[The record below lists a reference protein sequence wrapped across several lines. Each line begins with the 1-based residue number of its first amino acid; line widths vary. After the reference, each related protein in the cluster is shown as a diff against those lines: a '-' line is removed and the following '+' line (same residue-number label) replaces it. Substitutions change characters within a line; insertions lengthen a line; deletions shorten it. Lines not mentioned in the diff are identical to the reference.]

1 MRTEA
6 EFALALRQQRLLL
19 RSEAVRASIATEARV
34 LGAPLALADQGR
46 ALAQWLYARRLWVGA
61 GLLCVLIVR
70 PRRAWRIASTA
81 WWLWRSALR
90 VRRWLVAAGL
100 MPARRTG
107 QDSFKRQ
114 ET

>member
-19 RSEAVRASIATEARV
+19 RSEALRAAIATESRV
-34 LGAPLALADQGR
+34 LEAPLALADQGR
-46 ALAQWLYARRLWVGA
+46 ALVLWLYARRLWIGA
-61 GLLCVLIVR
+61 GVAVVLLIR
-70 PRRAWRIASTA
+70 PRRAWRVASTA

-90 VRRWLVAAGL
+90 VRRWLGAAGL
-100 MPARRTG
+100 MPARRAG
-107 QDSFKRQ
+107 QDSFRRQ